1 MKSSGGLN
9 LGIAVANQLAH
20 LDQSNAQEN
29 VPQEDTNVMAPHLVG
44 TPYSTAVHQAGI
56 QPSTRS

>member
-1 MKSSGGLN
+1 MKSLDGLN
-9 LGIAVANQLAH
+9 LGTAVAKQLAH

-29 VPQEDTNVMAPHLVG
+29 VSQEDTNVMAPHIVG
-44 TPYSTAVHQAGI
+44 TPYSTAVRQAGI